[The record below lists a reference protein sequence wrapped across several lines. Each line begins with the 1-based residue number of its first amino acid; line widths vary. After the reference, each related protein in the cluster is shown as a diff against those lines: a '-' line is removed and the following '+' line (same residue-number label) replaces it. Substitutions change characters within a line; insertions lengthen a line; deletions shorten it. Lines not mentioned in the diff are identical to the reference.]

1 MNQKHDSPDAPNP
14 KGSGASPSCTV
25 ALWGALVHY
34 YQVVRPCKV
43 IAIICLLGAL
53 VFWWVPQGAESLRV
67 LGEEARLNPAPLA
80 STPNFIHPQTLV
92 FQHLRDSF
100 SIQGGN
106 GVATF

>member
-1 MNQKHDSPDAPNP
+1 MNISAKFRGLSDAE
-14 KGSGASPSCTV
+14 V
-25 ALWGALVHY
+25 
-34 YQVVRPCKV
+34 
-43 IAIICLLGAL
+43 
-53 VFWWVPQGAESLRV
+53 E
-67 LGEEARLNPAPLA
+67 LA

>member
-1 MNQKHDSPDAPNP
+1 MVEIAVEEAFRIEGVGFRVGEEEAVERGVEEATTPSPADWLSPFS
-14 KGSGASPSCTV
+14 KGELEGVGFGLTITVRVDV
-25 ALWGALVHY
+25 AL
-34 YQVVRPCKV
+34 
-43 IAIICLLGAL
+43 
-53 VFWWVPQGAESLRV
+53 FRV
-67 LGEEARLNPAPLA
+67 A